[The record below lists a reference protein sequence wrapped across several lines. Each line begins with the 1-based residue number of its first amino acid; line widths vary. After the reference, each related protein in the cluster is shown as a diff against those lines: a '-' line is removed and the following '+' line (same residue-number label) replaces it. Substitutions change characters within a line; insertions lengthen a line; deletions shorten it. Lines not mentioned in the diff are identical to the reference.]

1 MGEILF
7 RAKAINRD
15 NGYHRTKYKN
25 GDWVYGL
32 VTRLYDERFENL
44 PAEMTNTSGVSGI
57 EVDYKTIGQYIG
69 LTDKN
74 GQKIFEGDIVK
85 FVNHIDEIY
94 NEEIGVCVFEQ
105 DECNFVL
112 QRKVKNPENCH
123 ISTSISTVYLISNRT
138 YSKECWYEVIGNIHD
153 NPELM
158 KGEENG

>member
-1 MGEILF
+1 MREILF
-7 RAKAINRD
+7 KAKAINRD
-15 NGYHRTKYKN
+15 KGYHRTEYKN

-44 PAEMTNTSGVSGI
+44 PAEMTDTSGASGI
-57 EVDYKTIGQYIG
+57 EVDYKTIGQYTG

-94 NEEIGVCVFEQ
+94 SEEIGVCVFEQ

-112 QRKVKNPENCH
+112 QRKVKNPEDYH
-123 ISTSISTVYLISNRT
+123 IPMSISTVYLISNRT

-153 NPELM
+153 NKLEDF
-158 KGEENG
+158 ENGC